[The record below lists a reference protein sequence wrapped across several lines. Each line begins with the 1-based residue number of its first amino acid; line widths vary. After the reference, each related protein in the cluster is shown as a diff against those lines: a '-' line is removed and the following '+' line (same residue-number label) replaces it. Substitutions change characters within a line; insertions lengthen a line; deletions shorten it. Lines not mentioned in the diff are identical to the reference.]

1 MDRLIL
7 VLAIVAAVVVLGVL
21 WRRHRE
27 QRDAAIADRVD
38 LVALAL
44 PTDARAAV
52 VLFKGPLCHDCQLW
66 AAALDERAIPYRAV
80 DVVGERELATR
91 HGVSATPVVLVA
103 DTATGGVLQRY
114 TEAPAEA
121 DVRRVGSAIRT

>member
-21 WRRHRE
+21 WRRQRE

-38 LVALAL
+38 LAALTL
-44 PTDARAAV
+44 PTDAAAAV
-52 VLFKGPLCHDCQLW
+52 VLFKGPLCHDCQQW
-66 AAALDERAIPYRAV
+66 AAALDEKAIPYRAV
-80 DVVGERELATR
+80 DVVGERDLAVR
-91 HGVSATPVVLVA
+91 HGVVATPVVLVA
-103 DTATGGVLQRY
+103 DTATGSVLQRY

-121 DVRRVGSAIRT
+121 DLRQVRSALTR